1 MRDTRLVNLAKML
14 IHHSVKL
21 KPKER
26 VLIRGHYNAKPLMK
40 ELIDEAYQ
48 LGAYPYIE
56 ILDDELDKHLALGYE
71 KEQLET
77 AAKWNMQKY
86 EDIDA
91 VIIAYGEENDA
102 EMAEVPMDK
111 HRLRG
116 QAMKES
122 TFFYVNNRRWV
133 LLNYPTRGLAQKAGM
148 SFSRFE
154 DYLLDV
160 SSVDYQKMNQ
170 AMQPLKE
177 LMERT
182 DKVRLVAP
190 ETDIQFSIKG
200 IPAVVCSGENNV
212 PDGEVFTA
220 PIKNSVNGVIRFNTP
235 CPYQGT
241 TFNNVSLTF
250 KDGKLV
256 KAVSDQLEKM
266 NEIFDTDSGARYI
279 GEFALGVNPLITEP
293 MGDILFDEKI
303 CGSLHFTPGE
313 AYEEADNGNRSSVH
327 WDMVLI
333 QRKEYGGGEIYFD
346 DVLIRKDGLFILPEL
361 KGLNPDQLI

>member
-1 MRDTRLVNLAKML
+1 MRNTRLVNLAKVL

-40 ELIDEAYQ
+40 ELIDEVYQ

-56 ILDDELDKHLALGYE
+56 ILDDELDKHLALGYK

-77 AAKWNMQKY
+77 AAKWTMQKY
-86 EDIDA
+86 QDIDA

-160 SSVDYQKMNQ
+160 SSVDYEKMNRS
-170 AMQPLKE
+170 MQPLKE

-235 CPYQGT
+235 CPYRGT

-266 NEIFDTDSGARYI
+266 NEIFDTDTGARYI

-303 CGSLHFTPGE
+303 TGSLHFTPGE
-313 AYEEADNGNRSSVH
+313 AYKEADNGNRSSVH

-361 KGLNPDQLI
+361 EGLNPDQLI